1 MAHENDGKPWS
12 NDDINQLKTLVTQN
26 TPTPLI
32 ASKLGRSEDSV
43 RSKAQAEGISLA
55 PVNRIPA
62 D

>member
-1 MAHENDGKPWS
+1 MAAAAKNWT
-12 NDDINQLKTLVTQN
+12 DDELTELKKLVTQN

-32 ASKLGRSEDSV
+32 ASKLGRSEDSI

-55 PVNRIPA
+55 PTNRSPA

>member
-1 MAHENDGKPWS
+1 MAETGAAWTEDEL
-12 NDDINQLKTLVTQN
+12 NQLKTLVTQN

-55 PVNRIPA
+55 PTNRSPS

>member
-1 MAHENDGKPWS
+1 MSEAGKPWS
-12 NDDINQLKTLVTQN
+12 DAELNELKTLVTHN

-32 ASKLGRSEDSV
+32 ASKLGRTEDSV

-55 PVNRIPA
+55 PTNRSPA

>member
-1 MAHENDGKPWS
+1 MAEAPKPWTDAEV
-12 NDDINQLKTLVTQN
+12 NELKTLVTHN

-32 ASKLGRSEDSV
+32 ASKLNRTEDAV

-55 PVNRIPA
+55 PINRSPS